1 MAISFGL
8 ESHIFG
14 MKPELFWRI
23 ISNDVP
29 GPNKDPA
36 KAERVR
42 TFLIPEECIVEGSS
56 PRQPRFVKIFAAWVS
71 ESWVYVLTD
80 FAGLVRMHVQSRD
93 TIWTKQDFVVGSHVP
108 CPFAFFGL
116 H

>member
-29 GPNKDPA
+29 GPNKDPT
-36 KAERVR
+36 KAECVR

-56 PRQPRFVKIFAAWVS
+56 PR
-71 ESWVYVLTD
+71 
-80 FAGLVRMHVQSRD
+80 
-93 TIWTKQDFVVGSHVP
+93 
-108 CPFAFFGL
+108 
-116 H
+116 